1 MTKFK
6 QFFKNL
12 EQNPILP
19 KLAFGFLMAMAIIAI
34 ILTIMVF

>member
-1 MTKFK
+1 MTKFN

-19 KLAFGFLMAMAIIAI
+19 KLAFGFLIAI
-34 ILTIMVF
+34 VITVTIF